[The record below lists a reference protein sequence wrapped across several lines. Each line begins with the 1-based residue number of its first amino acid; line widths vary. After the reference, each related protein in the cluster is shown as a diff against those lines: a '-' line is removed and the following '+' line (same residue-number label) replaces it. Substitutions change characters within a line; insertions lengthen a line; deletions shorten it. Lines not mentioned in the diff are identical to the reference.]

1 MIYFSSNDEFILKSI
16 INLITQI
23 NPQLVALKDD
33 YSFVNIEIQN
43 RNYLLHFSYGQK
55 KIIIKAPVKIND
67 IFDSIIQLIFEK
79 SVLINNFQF
88 YPFKQT
94 ISYNN
99 TEVKLNFISNKILR
113 NLYLHKENGI
123 DKHILYSFIWPKD
136 KEILINKLDTHLTNL
151 KNLIKEKLGYQI
163 NFKTIGGKIYLISN

>member
-136 KEILINKLDTHLTNL
+136 KEILINKLDTHLTNT
-151 KNLIKEKLGYQI
+151 KNFIQD
-163 NFKTIGGKIYLISN
+163 NFKIELNYASKKGIVKLLD